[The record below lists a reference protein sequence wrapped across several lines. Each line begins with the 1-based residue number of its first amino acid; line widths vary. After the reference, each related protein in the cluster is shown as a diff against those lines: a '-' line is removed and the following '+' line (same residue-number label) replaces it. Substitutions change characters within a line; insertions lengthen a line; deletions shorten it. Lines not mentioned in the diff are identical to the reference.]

1 MQFALGTLV
10 ACGAGFTY
18 AWIRGGQLP
27 EVHEVTVKARFR
39 ASGPKLWTLISDF
52 EGQPK
57 WKKSLVSVKRQ
68 EGDGEVYVEDYGGT
82 KLTLKTEER
91 IEGLRLVRALVN
103 QKIPYQ
109 GSWTYQLEPL
119 GQEECLLTLTEK
131 AQIQNP
137 VFRFLAQGL
146 FGYEESLKA
155 ALTELSEVAGPV
167 EFLKH
172 P

>member
-27 EVHEVTVKARFR
+27 EVHEVSVKARFK
-39 ASGPKLWTLISDF
+39 APGPKLWALISDL
-52 EGQPK
+52 EGQPR
-57 WKKSLVSVKRQ
+57 WKKSLVSVKRI
-68 EGDGEVYVEDYGGT
+68 EGSEEVYVEDYGGT

-91 IEGLRLVRALVN
+91 VEGQRLVRVLVN
-103 QKIPYQ
+103 QNIPYQ
-109 GSWTYQLEPL
+109 GSWTYVVEPL

-131 AQIQNP
+131 AQIKNP
-137 VFRFLAQGL
+137 VFRFLAQGF

-155 ALTELSEVAGPV
+155 ALTELSAVAGPV
-167 EFLKH
+167 EFQKN